1 MLFIIYHPVCPCAK
15 TFGSSGLQSRR
26 SLRGNCVNGYTST
39 LRFSLCLQYAPG
51 ARQWTKF
58 DSAISTPGL
67 GLLTERS
74 ATNRLAIYDTSILQS
89 APVKSCFVSLSST
102 HHILPSIVYPTST
115 LFSSLHFT
123 MPTLPPAVRDPSSG
137 KTFIAISAPP
147 FVFTP
152 STASTPCKGLDKTS
166 HSHPGYIYIERPS
179 LADFSMRRIF
189 DSECGKP
196 EKQIPSVEKW
206 MVSCFSVNTDE
217 SLIFLNRPVY
227 PARRFLQDTVLGKA
241 T

>member
-1 MLFIIYHPVCPCAK
+1 MSKNVMSEIQHGVILGPTLILRHHTTCANEYIPSPH
-15 TFGSSGLQSRR
+15 FVS
-26 SLRGNCVNGYTST
+26 C
-39 LRFSLCLQYAPG
+39 FQYEHG
-51 ARQWTKF
+51 ARQWMNRLCN
-58 DSAISTPGL
+58 ISSGL

-74 ATNRLAIYDTSILQS
+74 ATNRLAIYGTSILQS

-102 HHILPSIVYPTST
+102 QHILPSIVYPTST
-115 LFSSLHFT
+115 LFSSPHFT

-152 STASTPCKGLDKTS
+152 STASTPCKGLDETS
-166 HSHPGYIYIERPS
+166 HSHAGYIYIERPS

-217 SLIFLNRPVY
+217 NLIFLNRPVY
-227 PARRFLQDTVLGKA
+227 PVRRFLQDTVLGKA